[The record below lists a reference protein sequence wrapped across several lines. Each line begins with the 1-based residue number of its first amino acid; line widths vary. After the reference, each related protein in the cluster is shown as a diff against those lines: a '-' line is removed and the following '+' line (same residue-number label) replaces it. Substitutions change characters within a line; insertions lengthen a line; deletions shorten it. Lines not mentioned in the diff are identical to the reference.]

1 MSKNLVIVESPAKA
15 KTIEKFLGP
24 DFKVESSFGHIRDLE
39 NVDRENKFL
48 PTYVVSKDK
57 KDVITKL
64 KKLAKQSEIVW
75 LASDEDREGEAI
87 AWHLSE
93 TLKLDPSK
101 TNRIVFHEI
110 TKKAIT
116 QAIEKP
122 RKIDMEIVNAQQARR
137 VMDRIVGFD
146 LSPVLWKKVRAGLS
160 AGRVQSVAVR
170 LIVEREREILSFKA
184 SSDFKIN
191 ASFSNSNGESFYS
204 ELNESASQK
213 EDVEPMLNS
222 ISKGNFKIA
231 ELTKKSA
238 KRKPSAPFTTSTLQ
252 QEASRKLGYQ
262 VNRTMS
268 LAQGLYESGLITYM
282 RTDSLNLSQ
291 DAIAEASKVI
301 VEKFGE
307 KYVQPRKFSTKSK
320 GAQEA
325 HEAIRPTNMSTLEGG
340 ADEQQKKLYDLIWKR
355 TIASQMSDAELERT
369 TANIEN
375 DAGLKFIARGEMIS
389 FDGFLKIHLDSSK
402 DENSNLLPKLSQG
415 EYVNLIN
422 ATATE
427 RFSRP
432 PGRFTEATLVKSME
446 ELGIGRPSTYAPT
459 ITTIQ
464 KRGYVEKGI
473 SEGVIRTFSKGS
485 FQNQQ
490 WTWETITEKIGSNK
504 GKMTPTDL
512 GNLVTDFLNQH
523 FAPVMDY
530 QFTAK
535 MESDFDLISTGSA
548 PWTEVLS
555 DFYTGF
561 SPLVGKA
568 GDAERESG
576 QRILGVDPKSGKNIY
591 VRLAKFGPVVQLGET
606 TDEEKPKFVGLPKEY
621 GLETV
626 SLEEVLPLLTLPRVV
641 GTYKGDNIIAN
652 NGRFG
657 AYVQVN
663 RNFVSLPAEK
673 TPYTVT
679 EDEAIEL
686 IIAKAEADAAAQI
699 AIFEGTNGT
708 IEIRNGRFGPYIRQ
722 NKNNFKI
729 PKNVKPETIT
739 IEVAEKI
746 ISEAPLKKT
755 KKSKKSSSKGTKKS

>member
-57 KDVITKL
+57 KDVVTKL

-191 ASFSNSNGESFYS
+191 ASFTNSNGESFYS

-238 KRKPSAPFTTSTLQ
+238 KRKPSSPFTTSTLQ

-325 HEAIRPTNMSTLEGG
+325 HEAIRPTNMSTLAGG

-402 DENSNLLPKLSQG
+402 DENSNLLPKLSHG

-485 FQNQQ
+485 FQNQK
-490 WTWETITEKIGSNK
+490 WTWETITEKTGSNK

-626 SLEEVLPLLTLPRVV
+626 SLEEVLPLLTLPRIV

-699 AIFEGTNGT
+699 AIFESTNGT

-739 IEVAEKI
+739 LEVAEKI
-746 ISEAPLKKT
+746 ISEAPVKKT
-755 KKSKKSSSKGTKKS
+755 RKPKKSSSKKSKKS

>member
-57 KDVITKL
+57 KDVVTKL

-238 KRKPSAPFTTSTLQ
+238 KRKPSSPFTTSTLQ

-485 FQNQQ
+485 FQNQK
-490 WTWETITEKIGSNK
+490 WTWETITEKTGSNK

-626 SLEEVLPLLTLPRVV
+626 SLEEVLPLLTLPRIV

-699 AIFEGTNGT
+699 AIFEGTNGI
-708 IEIRNGRFGPYIRQ
+708 IEIRNGRFGPYIRH

-739 IEVAEKI
+739 LEVAEKI
-746 ISEAPLKKT
+746 ISEAPVKKT
-755 KKSKKSSSKGTKKS
+755 RKPKKSSSKKSKKS

>member
-57 KDVITKL
+57 KDVVTKL

-191 ASFSNSNGESFYS
+191 ASFTNSNGESFYS

-238 KRKPSAPFTTSTLQ
+238 KRKPSSPFTTSTLQ

-446 ELGIGRPSTYAPT
+446 ELVIGRPSTYAPT

-485 FQNQQ
+485 FQNQK
-490 WTWETITEKIGSNK
+490 WTWETITEKTGSNK

-626 SLEEVLPLLTLPRVV
+626 SLEEVLPLLTLPRIV

-739 IEVAEKI
+739 LEVAEKI
-746 ISEAPLKKT
+746 ISEAPVKKT
-755 KKSKKSSSKGTKKS
+755 RKPKKSSSKKSKKS

>member
-1 MSKNLVIVESPAKA
+1 
-15 KTIEKFLGP
+15 
-24 DFKVESSFGHIRDLE
+24 
-39 NVDRENKFL
+39 
-48 PTYVVSKDK
+48 
-57 KDVITKL
+57 
-64 KKLAKQSEIVW
+64 
-75 LASDEDREGEAI
+75 
-87 AWHLSE
+87 
-93 TLKLDPSK
+93 
-101 TNRIVFHEI
+101 
-110 TKKAIT
+110 
-116 QAIEKP
+116 
-122 RKIDMEIVNAQQARR
+122 
-137 VMDRIVGFD
+137 
-146 LSPVLWKKVRAGLS
+146 
-160 AGRVQSVAVR
+160 
-170 LIVEREREILSFKA
+170 
-184 SSDFKIN
+184 
-191 ASFSNSNGESFYS
+191 
-204 ELNESASQK
+204 
-213 EDVEPMLNS
+213 
-222 ISKGNFKIA
+222 
-231 ELTKKSA
+231 
-238 KRKPSAPFTTSTLQ
+238 
-252 QEASRKLGYQ
+252 
-262 VNRTMS
+262 
-268 LAQGLYESGLITYM
+268 
-282 RTDSLNLSQ
+282 
-291 DAIAEASKVI
+291 
-301 VEKFGE
+301 
-307 KYVQPRKFSTKSK
+307 
-320 GAQEA
+320 
-325 HEAIRPTNMSTLEGG
+325 MSTLAGG

-490 WTWETITEKIGSNK
+490 WTWETITEKTGSNK

-512 GNLVTDFLNQH
+512 GSLVTDFLNQH

-555 DFYTGF
+555 DFYSGF

-626 SLEEVLPLLTLPRVV
+626 SLEEVLPLLTLPRIV

-699 AIFEGTNGT
+699 AVFEGTNGT

-739 IEVAEKI
+739 LEVAEKI
-746 ISEAPLKKT
+746 ISEAPVKKT
-755 KKSKKSSSKGTKKS
+755 RKSKKSSSKKLK

>member
-57 KDVITKL
+57 KDVVTKL

-238 KRKPSAPFTTSTLQ
+238 KRKPSSPFTTSTLQ

-325 HEAIRPTNMSTLEGG
+325 HEAIRPTNMSTLAGG

-485 FQNQQ
+485 FQNQK
-490 WTWETITEKIGSNK
+490 WTWETITEKTGSNK

-626 SLEEVLPLLTLPRVV
+626 SLEEVLPLLTLPRIV

-699 AIFEGTNGT
+699 AIFESTNGT

-739 IEVAEKI
+739 LEVAEKI
-746 ISEAPLKKT
+746 ISEAPVKKT
-755 KKSKKSSSKGTKKS
+755 RKPKKSSSKKSKKS

>member
-57 KDVITKL
+57 KDVVTKL

-238 KRKPSAPFTTSTLQ
+238 KRKPSSPFTTSTLQ

-485 FQNQQ
+485 FQNQK
-490 WTWETITEKIGSNK
+490 WTWETITEKTGSNK

-626 SLEEVLPLLTLPRVV
+626 SLEEVLPLLTLPRIV

-699 AIFEGTNGT
+699 AIFESTNGT

-739 IEVAEKI
+739 LEVAEKI
-746 ISEAPLKKT
+746 ISEAPVKKT
-755 KKSKKSSSKGTKKS
+755 RKPKKSSSKKSKKS